1 MSKQKGPLPF
11 YSKKN
16 KIRSGFC
23 GFSSYFAPLVCM
35 LDVVGVLA
43 VWRHNKPKT
52 QKQNPGV
59 GGGLIKKWVSDRV
72 NVGMVDLGHVGG
84 GLD

>member
-1 MSKQKGPLPF
+1 
-11 YSKKN
+11 
-16 KIRSGFC
+16 
-23 GFSSYFAPLVCM
+23 M

>member
-1 MSKQKGPLPF
+1 
-11 YSKKN
+11 
-16 KIRSGFC
+16 
-23 GFSSYFAPLVCM
+23 
-35 LDVVGVLA
+35 VLF
-43 VWRHNKPKT
+43 VEGGGGGGG
-52 QKQNPGV
+52 QQNPGV